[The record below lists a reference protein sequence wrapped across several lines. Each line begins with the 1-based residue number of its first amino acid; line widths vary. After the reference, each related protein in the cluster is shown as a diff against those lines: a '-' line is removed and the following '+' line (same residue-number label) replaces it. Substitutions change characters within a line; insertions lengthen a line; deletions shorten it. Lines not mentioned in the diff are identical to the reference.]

1 MRSELMSM
9 KLAAI
14 AAASVFGLMMASA
27 PGAAHAASKGTHF
40 KASGPD
46 FTSGE
51 AEDELRSTLEFEER
65 AAETPVGRDSLSFF
79 SICRGVPG
87 NVIPTYAPIAPPE
100 ADAIVGDTPF
110 FFADGTSCYNPQNES
125 NIVVNPASLAVAAND
140 KVKTDR
146 RDSKRLAVD
155 LADGRLRGIYVPTE
169 EEELARLLPRTRA
182 QLVEHRAT
190 LARQIKAKLHQF
202 GLIAPSS
209 RRLLS
214 HRY

>member
-14 AAASVFGLMMASA
+14 AAASVFGLMMAS
-27 PGAAHAASKGTHF
+27 GAHAASKGTHF

-87 NVIPTYAPIAPPE
+87 NVIPT
-100 ADAIVGDTPF
+100 
-110 FFADGTSCYNPQNES
+110 
-125 NIVVNPASLAVAAND
+125 
-140 KVKTDR
+140 
-146 RDSKRLAVD
+146 
-155 LADGRLRGIYVPTE
+155 
-169 EEELARLLPRTRA
+169 
-182 QLVEHRAT
+182 
-190 LARQIKAKLHQF
+190 
-202 GLIAPSS
+202 
-209 RRLLS
+209 
-214 HRY
+214 